1 MLSDILFQQEIHLD
15 LIKEILFDFHKDG
28 PVNNSHLESLSYL
41 KKYNKEDFQKYEGKL
56 MFLMGLFYKTST
68 PKTFIETI
76 YNVYA
81 QSIIE
86 ETGHN
91 FTPVQAD
98 AYNSIKKYTNF
109 SFSAPTSAGK
119 SYLFQELIKETKG
132 DIIIILPSRAL
143 LSEYLIKVKKLV
155 TNETLVLQFIEII
168 NTKRTK
174 NRIYIITPERGEEI
188 FRNIENLNLELI
200 LLDEAQISEE
210 GIRGMKFDS
219 LVRRIDK
226 KLKNVKKVFTHPFVL
241 NPDAQFKKHNI
252 TNDID
257 SEAYHQKT
265 VGKIYIEHFE
275 NKFKYFSP
283 FEDKIKGKTIEGNI
297 VKDVIKDNGTALIY
311 ISKSKIY
318 DGSFLETFASYI
330 ELCPELTDQKSLF
343 YINKLE
349 EFLGTKNDRE
359 KSSIL
364 IYLMKRGIVIH
375 HGSIPLKARLI
386 LEEFV
391 NGHHAKICF
400 STSTLIQG
408 INMPFD
414 IVWINNFSFT
424 GNEDQKTLNLKNLIG
439 RAGRTTVDNEH
450 FDYGYVII
458 EKKNK
463 RLFTERLN
471 KESSLSITS
480 NLDDQT
486 DPNNEDF
493 ADIVDAIK
501 NDTFNVDLQLTNS
514 QIERISNANL
524 DDELSFILDNFLNK
538 QLEPLTVKEYYKLKN
553 DQRKKIKLSFETIY
567 KSHLR
572 RTELSSGE
580 KNVLSTSIPILLWQ
594 IQGKSF
600 AEIISLRHAFLSE
613 KDYRRK
619 LRRQLLR
626 KEINIGEFRLLLSKK
641 KVRFSCIAESLPN
654 KSFKRPVP
662 LFSADTSII
671 DIDFD
676 KIIYDTYDYIDKVL
690 SLSIKDPISSAFL
703 IYYQKTNDIRAK
715 ILSNFVKYGTNDETE
730 IWLIKYG
737 FSFDEIE
744 ELTEYV
750 QKIDE
755 TEIVFKKSISKFIEI
770 PDNLKL
776 IERYL

>member
-1 MLSDILFQQEIHLD
+1 MLSENLFNQTIDSE
-15 LIKEILFDFHKDG
+15 LIKEILFDFHKNG
-28 PVNNSHLESLSYL
+28 PVNNSHLETLSYL
-41 KKYNKEDFQKYEGKL
+41 KKYNPKAFKIYEGKL
-56 MFLMGLFYKTST
+56 MFLMGLFYKTSE
-68 PKTFIETI
+68 PNSFLEAI
-76 YNVYA
+76 YNAYA
-81 QSIIE
+81 QTIIE

-119 SYLFQELIKETKG
+119 SYLFQELIKETQG
-132 DIIIILPSRAL
+132 DIIIVLPSRAL

-155 TNETLVLQFIEII
+155 SNETLVLQFIEIV

-188 FRNIENLNLELI
+188 FKNIGNLNLELI

-226 KLKNVKKVFTHPFVL
+226 KLNNIKKVFTHPFVL

-257 SEAYHQKT
+257 SETYNQKT
-265 VGKIYIEHFE
+265 VGKIYIEYLDG
-275 NKFKYFSP
+275 NFKYFSP
-283 FEDKIKGKTIEGNI
+283 FDDKIKGRNIEGNI
-297 VKDVIKDNGTALIY
+297 VKDVILNNGTALIY

-318 DGSFLETFASYI
+318 DGSFLEIFSDYI
-330 ELCPELTDQKSLF
+330 ELCPEITDKKSLH

-349 EFLGTKNDRE
+349 EFLGTKDDGDKN
-359 KSSIL
+359 SIL
-364 IYLMKRGIVIH
+364 IFLMKRGIVIH

-386 LEEFV
+386 IEEFV

-439 RAGRTTVDNEH
+439 RAGRTTIEDDF
-450 FDYGYVII
+450 FDYGYVIV

-463 RLFTERLN
+463 RLFIDRLN

-480 NLDDQT
+480 NLDNQT

-493 ADIVDAIK
+493 IDIVDAIK
-501 NDTFNVDLQLTNS
+501 NDTFNAELQLTES

-524 DDELSFILDNFLNK
+524 DSEIAFILDNFLNK
-538 QLEPLTVKEYYKLKN
+538 HLEPLTVKEYYRLEIP
-553 DQRKKIKLSFETIY
+553 QRKKIKLSFENIY
-567 KSHLR
+567 KAHLR
-572 RTELSSGE
+572 RSDLADGE

-600 AEIISLRHAFLSE
+600 AEIISLRYAFLSE

-619 LRRQLLR
+619 LRRQLIR
-626 KEINIGEFRLLLSKK
+626 KEISPREFRLLLSKK

-654 KSFKRPVP
+654 KAFKRPVP
-662 LFSADTSII
+662 LFSQDTSIV

-676 KIIYDTYDYIDKVL
+676 KVIYDTYDYIDKVL
-690 SLSIKDPISSAFL
+690 SLSIKDPVSSAFIL
-703 IYYQKTNDIRAK
+703 YFNKTGDIRAQV
-715 ILSNFVKYGTNDETE
+715 LSNYIKYGTNNETE

-744 ELTEYV
+744 KLIEHIE
-750 QKIDE
+750 KIDE
-755 TEIVFKKSISKFIEI
+755 TEIIFKDSVNEFIED

>member
-1 MLSDILFQQEIHLD
+1 MLSDILFNQTIDSE
-15 LIKEILFDFHKDG
+15 LIKEILFDFHTYG
-28 PVNNSHLESLSYL
+28 PIDNGHLESLSYL
-41 KKYNKEDFQKYEGKL
+41 KKYNPEQFKAYEGKL
-56 MFLMGLFYKTST
+56 MFLMGLFYKTSE
-68 PKTFIETI
+68 PNSFIEAI
-76 YNVYA
+76 YNAYA
-81 QSIIE
+81 QTIIE

-155 TNETLVLQFIEII
+155 SNETLVLQFIEIV

-188 FRNIENLNLELI
+188 FKNVDKLNLELI

-226 KLKNVKKVFTHPFVL
+226 KLNNIKKVFTHPFVL

-252 TNDID
+252 TNNID
-257 SEAYHQKT
+257 SETYNQKT
-265 VGKIYIEHFE
+265 VGKIYVEHSEE
-275 NKFKYFSP
+275 NFKYFSP
-283 FEDKIKGKTIEGNI
+283 FDDKIKGLNIEGNI
-297 VKDVIKDNGTALIY
+297 VKDVILNNGTALIY

-318 DGSFLETFASYI
+318 DGSFLELFSDYI
-330 ELCPELTDQKSLF
+330 ELCPEITDESSLH

-349 EFLGTKNDRE
+349 EFLGTKNDRD
-359 KSSIL
+359 KNSIL
-364 IYLMKRGIVIH
+364 IFLMKRGIVIH
-375 HGSIPLKARLI
+375 HGSIPLNARLI
-386 LEEFV
+386 IEEFV

-414 IVWINNFSFT
+414 IVWINNFSFI

-439 RAGRTTVDNEH
+439 RAGRTTIEDDF

-458 EKKNK
+458 EKRNK
-463 RLFTERLN
+463 KLFIERLN

-480 NLDDQT
+480 NLDNET

-493 ADIVDAIK
+493 IDIVEAIK
-501 NDTFNVDLQLTNS
+501 NDTFNADLQLTES
-514 QIERISNANL
+514 QIERITNANL
-524 DDELSFILDNFLNK
+524 DDEITFILDNFLNK
-538 QLEPLTVKEYYKLKN
+538 QLQPLTVKEYYALEIIH
-553 DQRKKIKLSFETIY
+553 RKKIKQAFENIY
-567 KSHLR
+567 KAHLR
-572 RTELSSGE
+572 RSDLADGE

-600 AEIISLRHAFLSE
+600 AEIISLRYAFLSE
-613 KDYRRK
+613 KDFRRK
-619 LRRQLLR
+619 LRRQLIR
-626 KEINIGEFRLLLSKK
+626 KEITPKEFKLLLSKK

-662 LFSADTSII
+662 LFSQSTSII

-676 KIIYDTYDYIDKVL
+676 KVIYDTYDYIDKVL
-690 SLSIKDPISSAFL
+690 SLSIKDPVSSSFL
-703 IYYQKTNDIRAK
+703 LYFQKTNDIRAK
-715 ILSNFVKYGTNDETE
+715 VLSNYIKYGTNNETE

-744 ELTEYV
+744 ELIEHIE
-750 QKIDE
+750 KIDE
-755 TEIVFKKSISKFIEI
+755 TEIIFKESINEFINS

>member
-1 MLSDILFQQEIHLD
+1 
-15 LIKEILFDFHKDG
+15 
-28 PVNNSHLESLSYL
+28 
-41 KKYNKEDFQKYEGKL
+41 
-56 MFLMGLFYKTST
+56 
-68 PKTFIETI
+68 
-76 YNVYA
+76 
-81 QSIIE
+81 
-86 ETGHN
+86 
-91 FTPVQAD
+91 
-98 AYNSIKKYTNF
+98 
-109 SFSAPTSAGK
+109 
-119 SYLFQELIKETKG
+119 
-132 DIIIILPSRAL
+132 
-143 LSEYLIKVKKLV
+143 
-155 TNETLVLQFIEII
+155 
-168 NTKRTK
+168 
-174 NRIYIITPERGEEI
+174 
-188 FRNIENLNLELI
+188 
-200 LLDEAQISEE
+200 
-210 GIRGMKFDS
+210 
-219 LVRRIDK
+219 
-226 KLKNVKKVFTHPFVL
+226 
-241 NPDAQFKKHNI
+241 
-252 TNDID
+252 
-257 SEAYHQKT
+257 
-265 VGKIYIEHFE
+265 
-275 NKFKYFSP
+275 
-283 FEDKIKGKTIEGNI
+283 
-297 VKDVIKDNGTALIY
+297 
-311 ISKSKIY
+311 
-318 DGSFLETFASYI
+318 
-330 ELCPELTDQKSLF
+330 
-343 YINKLE
+343 
-349 EFLGTKNDRE
+349 
-359 KSSIL
+359 
-364 IYLMKRGIVIH
+364 
-375 HGSIPLKARLI
+375 
-386 LEEFV
+386 
-391 NGHHAKICF
+391 
-400 STSTLIQG
+400 
-408 INMPFD
+408 MPFD

-439 RAGRTTVDNEH
+439 RAGRTTVDNDH

-480 NLDDQT
+480 NLDNQT

-501 NDTFNVDLQLTNS
+501 NDTFNVDLQLTDS

-538 QLEPLTVKEYYKLKN
+538 QLAPLTVKEYYKLKN

-703 IYYQKTNDIRAK
+703 MYYQKTNDIRAK
-715 ILSNFVKYGTNDETE
+715 ILSNLVKYGTNDETE

-744 ELTEYV
+744 ELIEYV

-755 TEIVFKKSISKFIEI
+755 TEIVFKKSVSKYIEI

>member
-1 MLSDILFQQEIHLD
+1 MLSNILFNQIID
-15 LIKEILFDFHKDG
+15 RGLIGEILFDFHKYG
-28 PVNNSHLESLSYL
+28 PIDNSHLESLSYL
-41 KKYNKEDFQKYEGKL
+41 KKYSPENFKLYESKL
-56 MFLMGLFYKTST
+56 MFLMGLFYKTNE
-68 PKTFIETI
+68 PNTFLEAI
-76 YNVYA
+76 YNAYA
-81 QSIIE
+81 QAILE
-86 ETGHN
+86 ETGHQ

-119 SYLFQELIKETKG
+119 SFLFQELIKETKG
-132 DIIIILPSRAL
+132 DIIIVLPSRAL

-155 TNETLVLQFIEII
+155 SAETLVLQFIEIV
-168 NTKRTK
+168 NTKKTK

-188 FRNIENLNLELI
+188 FTNIEKLNLQLI

-226 KLKNVKKVFTHPFVL
+226 KLNNIKKVFTHPFVL
-241 NPDAQFKKHNI
+241 NPEAQFQKHNI
-252 TNDID
+252 TTNID
-257 SEAYHQKT
+257 SETYKQKT
-265 VGKIYIEHFE
+265 VGKIYLEHF
-275 NKFKYFSP
+275 KGTFKYFSP
-283 FEDKIKGKTIEGNI
+283 FKDEINGKLFEGNI
-297 VKDVIKDNGTALIY
+297 VKDIILNNGTALIY

-318 DGSFLETFASYI
+318 EGSFLEEFSEYI
-330 ELCPELTDQKSLF
+330 ELCPEITAIDSLH

-349 EFLGTKNDRE
+349 EFFGTKDDRD
-359 KSSIL
+359 KISIL
-364 IYLMKRGIVIH
+364 IFLMKRGIVIH

-386 LEEFV
+386 IEEFV

-414 IVWINNFSFT
+414 IVWINNFSFI

-439 RAGRTTVDNEH
+439 RAGRTTLVNDF

-458 EKKNK
+458 ERKNIK
-463 RLFTERLN
+463 TFTERLN

-480 NLDDQT
+480 NLDIQT

-493 ADIVDAIK
+493 IDIVDAIK
-501 NDTFNVDLQLTNS
+501 NDTFNTELHLTES
-514 QIERISNANL
+514 QIQRINNSNI
-524 DDELSFILDNFLNK
+524 DDDIKYILTTFLN
-538 QLEPLTVKEYYKLKN
+538 QELEPLTVKEYYHLK
-553 DQRKKIKLSFETIY
+553 DAERKKIKKSFENIY
-567 KSHLR
+567 KVHLR
-572 RTELSSGE
+572 RQELTNGE
-580 KNVLSTSIPILLWQ
+580 KSVLSTSIPILLWL

-619 LRRQLLR
+619 LRRQLVR
-626 KEINIGEFRLLLSKK
+626 KEITIKEFRSQIEEKK
-641 KVRFSCIAESLPN
+641 IRYSCIANALPDI
-654 KSFKRPVP
+654 SFKRGAS
-662 LFSADTSII
+662 LFPRSTSIK

-690 SLSIKDPISSAFL
+690 SLSIKDPVSSAFIL
-703 IYYQKTNDIRAK
+703 YYQKTNDIKAQ
-715 ILSNFVKYGTNDETE
+715 ILSNYIKYGTNDETE

-744 ELTEYV
+744 DLIIHIDKV
-750 QKIDE
+750 DE
-755 TEIVFKKSISKFIEI
+755 TEIAFKDSINEFIKN
-770 PDNLKL
+770 PDNFKL

>member
-1 MLSDILFQQEIHLD
+1 MLSNILFQQKVDELT
-15 LIKEILFDFHKDG
+15 IKEILFDFHKNG

-41 KKYNKEDFQKYEGKL
+41 KKYIPEDFRKYEGKL
-56 MFLMGLFYKTST
+56 MFLMGLFYKTSS
-68 PKTFIETI
+68 PSTFIETI

-81 QSIIE
+81 ESIIE

-119 SYLFQELIKETKG
+119 SFLFQELIKESKG

-155 TNETLVLQFIEII
+155 PKETLVLQFIEIV

-188 FRNIENLNLELI
+188 FRNINNLNLELI

-226 KLKNVKKVFTHPFVL
+226 KLNNIKKVFTHPFVL

-252 TNDID
+252 TNNID
-257 SEAYHQKT
+257 SEIYNQKT
-265 VGKIYIEHFE
+265 VGKIYIEHSD
-275 NKFKYFSP
+275 NVFKYFSP
-283 FEDKIKGKTIEGNI
+283 FDDRIKGKVIDDNI
-297 VKDVIKDNGTALIY
+297 VKEIIKDNGTALIY

-318 DGSFLETFASYI
+318 DGSFIETFAEYI
-330 ELCPELTDQKSLF
+330 ELCPEVTDEKSLF
-343 YINKLE
+343 YITKLE
-349 EFLGTKNDRE
+349 EFLGTKDDRE
-359 KSSIL
+359 KNSIL

-386 LEEFV
+386 IEEFV

-439 RAGRTTVDNEH
+439 RAGRTTLENDH

-463 RLFTERLN
+463 KLFIERLN
-471 KESSLSITS
+471 KESTLTTTS
-480 NLDDQT
+480 NLDNPT
-486 DPNNEDF
+486 DPHNEDF
-493 ADIVDAIK
+493 IDIVDAIK
-501 NDTFNVDLQLTNS
+501 NDTFNADLQLTES
-514 QIERISNANL
+514 QIDRIQSANL
-524 DDELSFILDNFLNK
+524 DDEISFILDNFLNK
-538 QLEPLTVKEYYKLKN
+538 QLEPLTVKEYYALKN
-553 DQRKKIKLSFETIY
+553 DRRKRIKLSFENIY
-567 KSHLR
+567 KAHLR
-572 RTELSSGE
+572 RTELSNGE

-619 LRRQLLR
+619 LRRQLLK
-626 KEINIGEFRLLLSKK
+626 KEITPKEFRLLLSKK
-641 KVRFSCIAESLPN
+641 KVRFSCIAEPLPN

-662 LFSADTSII
+662 LFSQDTSIV

-690 SLSIKDPISSAFL
+690 SLSIKDPVSSAFIL
-703 IYYQKTNDIRAK
+703 YYQKTNDIRAK
-715 ILSNFVKYGTNDETE
+715 VLSNYVKYGTNNETE

-744 ELTEYV
+744 ELLQHIE
-750 QKIDE
+750 KIDE
-755 TEIVFKKSISKFIEI
+755 TEIVFKDSINEYIQDT
-770 PDNLKL
+770 DNFKL

>member
-1 MLSDILFQQEIHLD
+1 MLSNILFQQKVDEQT
-15 LIKEILFDFHKDG
+15 IKEILFDFHKYG
-28 PVNNSHLESLSYL
+28 PVSNSHLESLSYL
-41 KKYNKEDFQKYEGKL
+41 KKYIPEDFKKYEGKL

-68 PKTFIETI
+68 PNSFIETI

-81 QSIIE
+81 ESIIE

-119 SYLFQELIKETKG
+119 SFLFQELIKESKG

-155 TNETLVLQFIEII
+155 SKETLVLQFIEIV

-188 FRNIENLNLELI
+188 FRNIDNLNLELI

-226 KLKNVKKVFTHPFVL
+226 KLKNVKKIFTHPFVL
-241 NPDAQFKKHNI
+241 NPDAQFKKHDI
-252 TNDID
+252 TNNTD
-257 SEAYHQKT
+257 SETYNQKT
-265 VGKIYIEHFE
+265 VGKIYIEHFD
-275 NKFKYFSP
+275 NGFKYFSP
-283 FEDKIKGKTIEGNI
+283 FDDRIKGRGIDNNI
-297 VKDVIKDNGTALIY
+297 VKEIIQNNGTALIY

-318 DGSFLETFASYI
+318 DGSFIETFAEYI
-330 ELCPELTDQKSLF
+330 ELCPEISDEKGLS
-343 YINKLE
+343 YISKLE
-349 EFLGTKNDRE
+349 EFLGTKDDRE
-359 KSSIL
+359 KNSVL

-386 LEEFV
+386 IEDFV

-414 IVWINNFSFT
+414 IVWINNFTFT

-439 RAGRTTVDNEH
+439 RAGRTTTENDC
-450 FDYGYVII
+450 FDFGYVVI

-463 RLFTERLN
+463 KLFIERLN
-471 KESSLSITS
+471 KESKLTTTS
-480 NLDDQT
+480 NLDDTT

-493 ADIVDAIK
+493 IDIVDAIK
-501 NDTFNVDLQLTNS
+501 NDTFNVDLQLTES
-514 QIERISNANL
+514 QIKRISGANL
-524 DDELSFILDNFLNK
+524 DDEIVFILDKFLNK
-538 QLEPLTVKEYYKLKN
+538 QSQPLTVKEYYRLED
-553 DQRKKIKLSFETIY
+553 DQRKKIKISFENIY
-567 KSHLR
+567 KAHLR
-572 RTELSSGE
+572 RTELSNGE

-613 KDYRRK
+613 KDYRRA
-619 LRRQLLR
+619 LRRQLLK
-626 KEINIGEFRLLLSKK
+626 KEITSREFRLLL
-641 KVRFSCIAESLPN
+641 
-654 KSFKRPVP
+654 
-662 LFSADTSII
+662 
-671 DIDFD
+671 
-676 KIIYDTYDYIDKVL
+676 
-690 SLSIKDPISSAFL
+690 
-703 IYYQKTNDIRAK
+703 
-715 ILSNFVKYGTNDETE
+715 
-730 IWLIKYG
+730 
-737 FSFDEIE
+737 
-744 ELTEYV
+744 
-750 QKIDE
+750 
-755 TEIVFKKSISKFIEI
+755 
-770 PDNLKL
+770 
-776 IERYL
+776 

>member
-1 MLSDILFQQEIHLD
+1 MLSHILFNQTINSE
-15 LIKEILFDFHKDG
+15 LIKEILFDFHTYG
-28 PVNNSHLESLSYL
+28 PIDNSHLESLSYL
-41 KKYNKEDFQKYEGKL
+41 KKYNHEQFKAYEGKL
-56 MFLMGLFYKTST
+56 MFLMGLFYKTSE
-68 PKTFIETI
+68 PNSFIEAI
-76 YNVYA
+76 YNAYA
-81 QSIIE
+81 QTIIE

-155 TNETLVLQFIEII
+155 SNETLVLQFIEIV

-174 NRIYIITPERGEEI
+174 KRIYIITPERGEEI
-188 FRNIENLNLELI
+188 FKNVDKLNLELI

-226 KLKNVKKVFTHPFVL
+226 KLNNIKKVFTHPFVL

-252 TNDID
+252 TNNID
-257 SEAYHQKT
+257 SENYNQKT
-265 VGKIYIEHFE
+265 VGKIYIEN
-275 NKFKYFSP
+275 NKGLFTYFSP
-283 FEDKIKGKTIEGNI
+283 FDDRTKEKIVVGEI
-297 VKDVIKDNGTALIY
+297 VKDIIVNDGTVLIY
-311 ISKSKIY
+311 ISKAKIY
-318 DGSFLETFASYI
+318 DGTYIEEFSEYI
-330 ELCPELTDQKSLF
+330 ELCPEITDAKSLS

-349 EFLGTKNDRE
+349 QFFGTKGDNE
-359 KSSIL
+359 KNSIL
-364 IYLMKRGIVIH
+364 IFLMKRGIVIH

-386 LEEFV
+386 IEEFV

-414 IVWINNFSFT
+414 IVWVNNFSFT
-424 GNEDQKTLNLKNLIG
+424 GNDDQKILNLKNLIG
-439 RAGRTTVDNEH
+439 RAGRTTIENDF

-458 EKKNK
+458 ERKNK
-463 RLFTERLN
+463 KLFIERLN
-471 KESSLSITS
+471 KESSLSNIS
-480 NLDDQT
+480 NLDLTT
-486 DPNNEDF
+486 DVNNEDF
-493 ADIVDAIK
+493 IDIVDAIK
-501 NDTFNVDLQLTNS
+501 NDTFDSELHLTNS
-514 QIERISNANL
+514 QIERINNSNI
-524 DDELSFILDNFLNK
+524 DDDVKFILDNFLNEE
-538 QLEPLTVKEYYKLKN
+538 LNPLTAKEYYHLK
-553 DQRKKIKLSFETIY
+553 DSVRKKIKKSFETIF
-567 KSHLR
+567 KVHLR
-572 RTELSSGE
+572 RQELTNGE
-580 KNVLSTSIPILLWQ
+580 KAVLSASIPVLLWL

-600 AEIISLRHAFLSE
+600 AEIISLRYAFLSE
-613 KDYRRK
+613 KDFRRK
-619 LRRQLLR
+619 LRKQLVK
-626 KEINIGEFRLLLSKK
+626 KEISLRQYRELLKEK
-641 KVRFSCIAESLPN
+641 DVRYSCIANAIPDI
-654 KSFKRPVP
+654 SFKRGAS
-662 LFSADTSII
+662 LFKGNLLEN

-690 SLSIKDPISSAFL
+690 SLSVSNPVSSVFL
-703 IYYQKTNDIRAK
+703 LYFHKTNDIRAK
-715 ILSNFVKYGTNDETE
+715 VLSNYIKYGTNNATE

-744 ELTEYV
+744 ELIEHIE
-750 QKIDE
+750 KIDE
-755 TEIVFKKSISKFIEI
+755 TEIIFKESINEFII
-770 PDNLKL
+770 NPDNLKL

>member
-1 MLSDILFQQEIHLD
+1 MLSDILFQQEINLD

-41 KKYNKEDFQKYEGKL
+41 KKYNREDFQKYEGKL

-81 QSIIE
+81 QTILE

-155 TNETLVLQFIEII
+155 ANETLVLQFIEII

-257 SEAYHQKT
+257 SEAYNQKT

-283 FEDKIKGKTIEGNI
+283 FEDKIKGKTIDGNI
-297 VKDVIKDNGTALIY
+297 VTDVIKDNGTALIY

-330 ELCPELTDQKSLF
+330 ELCPELKDQKSLF

-391 NGHHAKICF
+391 NEHHAKICF

-439 RAGRTTVDNEH
+439 RAGRTTVDNDH

-480 NLDDQT
+480 NLDNQT

-501 NDTFNVDLQLTNS
+501 NDTFNVDLQLTDS

-580 KNVLSTSIPILLWQ
+580 KNVLSTSVPILLWQ

-744 ELTEYV
+744 ELIEYV

-755 TEIVFKKSISKFIEI
+755 TEIVFKKSVSKYIEI

>member
-1 MLSDILFQQEIHLD
+1 MLSNILFNQTIDSE
-15 LIKEILFDFHKDG
+15 LIKEILFDFHTYG
-28 PVNNSHLESLSYL
+28 PIDNSHLETLSYL
-41 KKYNKEDFQKYEGKL
+41 KKYNTEQFKAYEGKL
-56 MFLMGLFYKTST
+56 MFLMGLFYKTSE
-68 PKTFIETI
+68 PNSFIEAI
-76 YNVYA
+76 YNAYA
-81 QSIIE
+81 QTIIE

-155 TNETLVLQFIEII
+155 SNETLVLQFIEIV

-188 FRNIENLNLELI
+188 FKNVDKLNLELI

-226 KLKNVKKVFTHPFVL
+226 KLNNIKKVFTHPFVL

-252 TNDID
+252 TNNID
-257 SEAYHQKT
+257 SENYNQKT
-265 VGKIYIEHFE
+265 VGKIYIEN
-275 NKFKYFSP
+275 NKGLFTYFSP
-283 FEDKIKGKTIEGNI
+283 FDDRVKEKIVVGEI
-297 VKDVIKDNGTALIY
+297 VKDIIVNGGTALIY
-311 ISKSKIY
+311 ISKAKIY
-318 DGSFLETFASYI
+318 DGTYIEEFSEYI
-330 ELCPELTDQKSLF
+330 ELCPKITDTKSLS

-349 EFLGTKNDRE
+349 QFFGIKDDNE
-359 KSSIL
+359 KYSIL
-364 IYLMKRGIVIH
+364 IFLMKRGIVIH

-386 LEEFV
+386 IEEFV

-414 IVWINNFSFT
+414 IVWVNNFSFT
-424 GNEDQKTLNLKNLIG
+424 GNEDQKILNLKNLIG
-439 RAGRTTVDNEH
+439 RAGRTTIENDF
-450 FDYGYVII
+450 FDFGYVII
-458 EKKNK
+458 ESKNK
-463 RLFTERLN
+463 KLFIERLN
-471 KESSLSITS
+471 KESSLSNIS
-480 NLDDQT
+480 NLDLTT
-486 DPNNEDF
+486 DVNNEDF
-493 ADIVDAIK
+493 IDIVDAIK
-501 NDTFNVDLQLTNS
+501 NDTFDSELHLTNS
-514 QIERISNANL
+514 QIERINNSNI
-524 DDELSFILDNFLNK
+524 DDDVKFILDNFLNEE
-538 QLEPLTVKEYYKLKN
+538 LNPLTAKEYYHLK
-553 DQRKKIKLSFETIY
+553 DSVRKKIKKSFETIF
-567 KSHLR
+567 KVHLR
-572 RTELSSGE
+572 RQELTNGE
-580 KNVLSTSIPILLWQ
+580 KAVLSASIPVLLWM

-600 AEIISLRHAFLSE
+600 AEIISLRYAFLSE
-613 KDYRRK
+613 KDFRRK
-619 LRRQLLR
+619 LRRQLVK
-626 KEINIGEFRLLLSKK
+626 KEISLSQYRKLLKEK
-641 KVRFSCIAESLPN
+641 GIRYSCIANAIPDI
-654 KSFKRPVP
+654 SFKRGAS
-662 LFSADTSII
+662 LFKGNLLEN

-690 SLSIKDPISSAFL
+690 SLSVSNPVSSVFL
-703 IYYQKTNDIRAK
+703 LYFHKTNDIRAK
-715 ILSNFVKYGTNDETE
+715 VLSNYIKYGTNNETE

-744 ELTEYV
+744 ELIEHIE
-750 QKIDE
+750 KIDE
-755 TEIVFKKSISKFIEI
+755 TEIIFKESINEFINN

>member
-1 MLSDILFQQEIHLD
+1 MLGEILFQNGISKE
-15 LIKEILFDFHKDG
+15 LIKEILFDFHKNG
-28 PVNNSHLESLSYL
+28 PVNNSHLETLSYL
-41 KKYNKEDFQKYEGKL
+41 KKNNEEEFKKYEGKL
-56 MFLMGLFYKTST
+56 MFLMGLFYKTDN
-68 PKTFIETI
+68 PDTFLEVI
-76 YNVYA
+76 YDIYA
-81 QSIIE
+81 KSIIE

-119 SYLFQELIKETKG
+119 SFLFQELIKEAQG
-132 DIIIILPSRAL
+132 DIIIVLPSRAL
-143 LSEYLIKVKKLV
+143 LSEYLIKVKNLV
-155 TNETLVLQFIEII
+155 SNETLVLQFIEIV

-174 NRIYIITPERGEEI
+174 KRIYIITPERGEEI
-188 FRNIENLNLELI
+188 FRNIDKLNLELI

-226 KLKNVKKVFTHPFVL
+226 KLKNIKKVFTHPFVL
-241 NPDAQFKKHNI
+241 NPDAQFRKHNI
-252 TNDID
+252 TNNID
-257 SEAYHQKT
+257 SETYNQKT
-265 VGKIYIEHFE
+265 VGKIYIEHFK
-275 NKFKYFSP
+275 NNFKYFSP
-283 FEDKIKGKTIEGNI
+283 FEDKINGKTIENNI
-297 VKDVIKDNGTALIY
+297 VKDVILNKGTVLIY

-318 DGSFLETFASYI
+318 DGSFLTSFADYI
-330 ELCPELTDQKSLF
+330 ELCPELTNENSLF

-349 EFLGTKNDRE
+349 EFLGTKGDRE
-359 KSSIL
+359 KNSIL
-364 IYLMKRGIVIH
+364 IYLMKKGIVIH

-386 LEEFV
+386 IEEFV

-424 GNEDQKTLNLKNLIG
+424 GDEDQKTLNLKNLIG
-439 RAGRTTVDNEH
+439 RAGRTTIENNY

-463 RLFTERLN
+463 KLFIERLN

-480 NLDDQT
+480 NLDNKT

-493 ADIVDAIK
+493 IDIVEAIK
-501 NDTFNVDLQLTNS
+501 NDTFNIDLQLPES
-514 QIERISNANL
+514 QITRIINANL
-524 DDELSFILDNFLNK
+524 DSEILFILENFLNK
-538 QLEPLTVKEYYKLKN
+538 QLEPLTVKEYYRLENSK
-553 DQRKKIKLSFETIY
+553 RKKIKLSFENIY
-567 KSHLR
+567 KAHLR
-572 RTELSSGE
+572 RTELSKGE

-600 AEIISLRHAFLSE
+600 AEIVSLRYAFLSE

-619 LRRQLLR
+619 LRRQLLA
-626 KEINIGEFRLLLSKK
+626 KEINTKEFKLLLSEK

-654 KSFKRPVP
+654 KSFKQPVP
-662 LFSADTSII
+662 LFSRNTNVL

-676 KIIYDTYDYIDKVL
+676 KVIYDTYDYIDKVL
-690 SLSIKDPISSAFL
+690 SLSIKDPVSSAFL
-703 IYYQKTNDIRAK
+703 LYYQKTKDIRAK
-715 ILSNFVKYGTNDETE
+715 ILSNYLKYGTNNETE

-744 ELTEYV
+744 EVIKYV
-750 QKIDE
+750 EKIDE
-755 TEIVFKKSISKFIEI
+755 TEIIFKSTITEFIEN
-770 PDNLKL
+770 PDNFKMVA
-776 IERYL
+776 RYL